1 VGLTASRDPRVGD
14 AAAAAPPAGTAI
26 RPLGRS
32 LVLWLALGAAL
43 SPSLVDLARH
53 WALEPWA
60 RYSALFVPL
69 LVLAGWT
76 DPRAGRP
83 RADGYALLGLG
94 LILSVATVGG
104 GMPRLGRPGIVLAVL
119 GLARVLGRP
128 SPARA
133 LLAAFAIPVPYA
145 LSSALGPGLA
155 LLAAHAT
162 AAAAHAA
169 GGAVEL
175 LRSDGAIRLAG
186 AQGSLTLGPVD
197 GGLPAIA
204 LLAGLGWYRAARRG
218 APVAGAAWTALRWA
232 PLGLAAQ
239 ALLLAG
245 AGTVFLVGQ
254 PAVARGILD
263 HGVWAVAAAALLATR
278 RHPAPEPAPAG
289 ERPS

>member
-1 VGLTASRDPRVGD
+1 LGLTASRDPRVGE
-14 AAAAAPPAGTAI
+14 AAAAARAGPAI
-26 RPLGRS
+26 RPLARS

-83 RADGYALLGLG
+83 RADGYVLLGLG
-94 LILSVATVGG
+94 LVLSVATVGG

-175 LRSDGAIRLAG
+175 LRSDEAVRLAG
-186 AQGSLTLGPVD
+186 AHGSLTLGPAD

-218 APVAGAAWTALRWA
+218 APVAAAAWTALRWA

-239 ALLLAG
+239 ALLLAAA
-245 AGTVFLVGQ
+245 AGVFLAGV
-254 PAVARGILD
+254 PAGARGILD
-263 HGVWAVAAAALLATR
+263 HGLWAVAAVGLLATR
-278 RHPAPEPAPAG
+278 GDRRAASEPAG
-289 ERPS
+289 VRPS